1 MWLNISNCFLIQNL
15 QKNCMD
21 AQNDSWMSLM
31 TIGELVVPWCY
42 TCSRWPLM
50 QQDVLDVFGCSC
62 WSSMQLDVLDVF
74 QCLQW
79 LLCCWMSWMSIDAQ
93 FVLICTKTF
102 ICKIK
107 ITLDVAWCLEW
118 LTMHKLRPH
127 CSWMSWISI
136 DAQFVSWCT
145 YRIVWLHKM
154 SPYLA
159 GCLWCL
165 LMILLYLDAPRE
177 LGICFR
183 WTTMLLDVLDV

>member
-1 MWLNISNCFLIQNL
+1 MTAGCLWWLLVNL
-15 QKNCMD
+15 LCLD
-21 AQNDSWMSLM
+21 AIHALDDHWCSRMSWMSLDAH
-31 TIGELVVPWCY
+31 VDPQ
-42 TCSRWPLM
+42 CSWM
-50 QQDVLDVFGCSC
+50 SWMSFNACNDS
-62 WSSMQLDVLDVF
+62 
-74 QCLQW
+74 
-79 LLCCWMSWMSIDAQ
+79 LCCWMSWMSIDAQ